1 MQACILAV
9 GRGVKKVV
17 WEEDADGMQPFSALC
32 LQNIC
37 FWLGLVLSVCALLLL
52 TKNENLLLGGGRP
65 KTVTQMLVT
74 LSVDHRVYDGE
85 TGGRFLKA
93 LHANLSD
100 PKRMLL

>member
-85 TGGRFLKA
+85 TGGGFFSPQDVNYPSVL
-93 LHANLSD
+93 
-100 PKRMLL
+100 